1 MKLSTSFSIALL
13 STFASVSNVL
23 GSTYDPNVPD
33 PVCIKLDNI
42 NFKSV
47 NAEFV
52 NTDGSPGNQIT
63 TGDMSIAEQYVGNGN
78 MPVNQPPFYGIST
91 GFKSICVTTRDQGLP
106 MVSGYSPSSPTCFY
120 EFDLRFCR
128 KWKWIYFPG
137 WYTSTPVL
145 NDEFVES
152 STNLRA
158 GARPSYEDST
168 TIKETDVTDVFE
180 PVIKKI
186 PLNEVIGVDKIVQA
200 VIEVTGNKSFQAG
213 PTPTDADGLVDAI
226 QIDDVFAQYNQ
237 KYTQILCP
245 QKFCWIPFYA
255 ECRKGGYT
263 AHGSGP
269 ENLKITGGSYDFY
282 GGFGQIVT
290 PTPFSIGGVDPFT
303 LDIQDT
309 SIDMELE
316 LCYYRRYNGGFF

>member
-1 MKLSTSFSIALL
+1 MAKH
-13 STFASVSNVL
+13 
-23 GSTYDPNVPD
+23 
-33 PVCIKLDNI
+33 
-42 NFKSV
+42 
-47 NAEFV
+47 
-52 NTDGSPGNQIT
+52 

-282 GGFGQIVT
+282 GGFGQVSILLHDYCMYHRDTINFFLFLLSFLTLPPPALLSATTAVAAGAVLFYLLAPLIHSFILSSCLVSF
-290 PTPFSIGGVDPFT
+290 PTR
-303 LDIQDT
+303 L
-309 SIDMELE
+309 
-316 LCYYRRYNGGFF
+316 